1 MTFSYP
7 TPTTIDTFY
16 TNSEGYLITPEVLPY
31 GEYSLVEVQAPY
43 GYALDKTPV
52 AFSVSLENAE
62 KENSLTIVK
71 VEKQN
76 TAQKGKISVRKTG
89 DIFTSV
95 NMASSAYTDE
105 NGELV
110 VNSTTYT
117 PCLQTEIS
125 AVQYFR

>member
-1 MTFSYP
+1 M
-7 TPTTIDTFY
+7 
-16 TNSEGYLITPEVLPY
+16 
-31 GEYSLVEVQAPY
+31 QR
-43 GYALDKTPV
+43 K
-52 AFSVSLENAE
+52 
-62 KENSLTIVK
+62 KNSLTIVK

-117 PCLQTEIS
+117 PVFADGDLSGAVFQVIAVEDIVTLDGTTKLMQEMLFQRSRQTKTAMPKLSRFIS
-125 AVQYFR
+125 ASMRSER